1 MNVSRRE
8 PSGRWLERYEGP
20 ILQTRSP
27 LVIGKRVINPKTG
40 KLIYL
45 KPTPYWFSQYD
56 RGSRYYRKDSKGVFK
71 PLGDHDASTYGLA
84 VHKDLPFFK
93 KSRENAYAKAYSAL
107 VAWQTDRVEGIV
119 NVLEYTKT
127 KNSLKDFGKDID
139 NLLRG
144 DRKAINRRH
153 KKLLKRSNYVKMVK
167 AIASRN
173 LAINFGILP
182 TIYSGQSLVN
192 LLSRE
197 AYRRVTYRGKYHE
210 NGNYKPA
217 NKAGTVDYDLISH
230 VTIDGYL
237 NVNNPGL
244 HLAVNLAGNPATV
257 IFEITKFSWFLDYFT
272 GISSILHGLT
282 ALSGTTFDGYI
293 STFTECK
300 FRSRLADET
309 YNRLDYDEH
318 TTKYFTREVVDGKAL
333 QLPSLQ
339 SQMQFITNP
348 FDGALNRVRESIS
361 VLIMFLKDDQK
372 PNFITGDENGSIHS
386 SKSRVHSKK
395 SGRR

>member
-1 MNVSRRE
+1 MEVLRKE
-8 PSGRWLERYEGP
+8 PSGRWLERYENP

-27 LVIGKRVINPKTG
+27 LVIGRKVINPKTG

-45 KPTPYWFSQYD
+45 KPTPYWFIQQD
-56 RGSRYYRKDSKGVFK
+56 QGARYYRKDSKGVFK
-71 PLGDHDASTYGLA
+71 PFGDWTATVYGLTI
-84 VHKDLPFFK
+84 HKDLPIVK

-127 KNSLKDFGKDID
+127 KNTLKDFGQDMD

-144 DRKAINRRH
+144 NRKAINRRH
-153 KKLLKRSNYVKMVK
+153 KKLSKKSNYVKMVK
-167 AIASRN
+167 AVASRN
-173 LAINFGILP
+173 LAINFGLMP

-197 AYRRVTYRGKYHE
+197 AYRRVTFRGKYHE
-210 NGNYKPA
+210 NGHYKP
-217 NKAGTVDYDLISH
+217 NNFGTVDYNLTSH

-244 HLAVNLAGNPATV
+244 HLAINLAGNPATV
-257 IFEITKFSWFLDYFT
+257 IFEIIKFSWFLDYFT
-272 GISSILHGLT
+272 GISSVLHGLT

-300 FRSRLADET
+300 FRSRLADES
-309 YNRLDYDEH
+309 YEKVDYDEH
-318 TTKYFTREVVDGKAL
+318 TMKYFTREVVDGRAL
-333 QLPSLQ
+333 RLPSLQ

-361 VLIMFLKDDQK
+361 VLIMFLKDDKNPILLQETK
-372 PNFITGDENGSIHS
+372 NDSIHS
-386 SKSRVHSKK
+386 SKSRVHPKK
-395 SGRR
+395 GGRR